1 MALPNV
7 QHTMLGQKVIKL
19 MDDYKSRMSTP
30 SNDRQEN
37 MERIRMLQNIVNTAA
52 PQLPNMDMT
61 TATDIARIMVEK
73 IREGWGT
80 IYTES
85 NMFRL
90 GDTLKGT
97 AYDMDKLTLFITA
110 FTSMV
115 DATKEKKKVLI
126 DQTRL
131 SKVLKNP
138 NLAIA
143 MCKIRDNLNART
155 GFGPVPA

>member
-1 MALPNV
+1 
-7 QHTMLGQKVIKL
+7 
-19 MDDYKSRMSTP
+19 
-30 SNDRQEN
+30 
-37 MERIRMLQNIVNTAA
+37 
-52 PQLPNMDMT
+52 MDMT

-115 DATKEKKKVLI
+115 DATREKKKVLI

-143 MCKIRDNLNART
+143 MCKIRDNLNARN
-155 GFGPVPA
+155 GFGPVTA